1 MLSTLH
7 DTLHD
12 RHVGF
17 FHWRHTAPIFRFF
30 MIHQEGRIRFFF
42 QVESKHREFLES
54 QLYAHYADIEIRES
68 SFPIKNEQ
76 EFQIQEARLEHIDSE
91 TLKLYVSMKD
101 RTEKESIDPLSS
113 ITSALSKCRREDTA
127 FVRVDFA
134 PLPDSDWKIGSQK
147 KIIETHLLPTFA
159 KVFFLSYWSWIRVFL
174 FPFVIIAKFLSLL
187 VPRDAEEHE
196 HHEEKSKE

>member
-17 FHWRHTAPIFRFF
+17 FHWRHRAPIFRFF
-30 MIHQEGRIRFFF
+30 MIYQDARIRFFF
-42 QVESKHREFLES
+42 QVESKYREFLES
-54 QLYAHYADIEIRES
+54 QLYAHYSDIEIRES
-68 SFPIKNEQ
+68 DFPIRDEQ
-76 EFQIQEARLEHIDSE
+76 EFQIQEARLAHLDTE

-113 ITSALSKCRREDTA
+113 LTSALSKCKREDTA

-134 PLPDSDWKIGSQK
+134 PIPDSDWKTGSQK
-147 KIIETHLLPTFA
+147 KIIETHLLPNFA
-159 KVFFLSYWSWIRVFL
+159 KIILLTYWKWIRVVL
-174 FPFVIIAKFLSLL
+174 FPFVIVVRFFTLL
-187 VPRDAEEHE
+187 VPKDIEEHE
-196 HHEEKSKE
+196 HHDEK

>member
-12 RHVGF
+12 RHAGF

-30 MIHQEGRIRFFF
+30 IIHQGGRIRFFF
-42 QVESKHREFLES
+42 QVESKYREFLES
-54 QLYAHYADIEIRES
+54 QLYAHYSDIEIRET
-68 SFPIKNEQ
+68 PLIIDEQ
-76 EFQIQEARLEHIDSE
+76 MEFQMQEAHLAHLGTD

-113 ITSALSKCRREDTA
+113 LTSALSKCKREDTA

-134 PLPDSDWKIGSQK
+134 PIPDSDWRTGSQK
-147 KIIETHLLPTFA
+147 KIIETHLLPSFA
-159 KVFFLSYWSWIRVFL
+159 KVFVLTNWKWIRML
-174 FPFVIIAKFLSLL
+174 LLPFVLIGKFLNLL
-187 VPRDAEEHE
+187 IPRDTESHN
-196 HHEEKSKE
+196 HNEEK